1 MNAQLRTR
9 FDNADIITAI
19 ITPFTAEEGIDY
31 PALEKLTNRLLATGT
46 RGFVIGGTTGEGPT
60 LTHAEKMTLYQRF
73 AQMVGGRGV
82 VIAGTG
88 SNNTAQTVAFT
99 REVAA
104 IPGID
109 AALVVVPYYN
119 KPSQAGMVAH
129 FTAVAQASELPI
141 MIYNIPGRTGVEME
155 PATVARLANVAGIIG
170 IKQCSSLEKLEQIV
184 DHTPSDFLVYSGE
197 DVQALPARTVGAS
210 GIISVAAHVYGEQ
223 MRAMYDELMAGNIS
237 RAGQLQR
244 WLTPRMEALFMFPS
258 PTPVKTVL
266 AAQGS
271 TTTNVRLPLV
281 PLTTSE
287 QAQLAAALGL
297 PEDAFTHPLP
307 LNLGGPHNEN
317 N

>member
-1 MNAQLRTR
+1 MNSQLRTR
-9 FDNADIITAI
+9 FSEADIITAI
-19 ITPFTAEEGIDY
+19 ITPFTASGKIDY
-31 PALEKLTNRLLATGT
+31 PALERLTNRLLATGT

-60 LTHAEKMTLYQRF
+60 LTHDEKITLYQRF
-73 AQMVGGRGV
+73 AQMVAGRGV

-88 SNNTAQTVAFT
+88 SNNTAQTVTFT
-99 REVAA
+99 QEVAA

-119 KPSQAGMVAH
+119 KPSQAGMIAH
-129 FTAVAQASELPI
+129 FTAVAQASSLPI

-155 PATVARLANVAGIIG
+155 PTTVTQLANVTGIIG

-184 DHTPSDFLVYSGE
+184 EQTPTNFLVYSGE
-197 DVQALPARTVGAS
+197 DAQALSARVIGAT
-210 GIISVAAHVYGEQ
+210 GIISVAAHIYGEQ
-223 MRAMYDELMAGNIS
+223 MRTMYAELTAGNVS
-237 RAGQLQR
+237 QAGRIQR

-271 TTTNVRLPLV
+271 TTPNVRLPLV
-281 PLTTSE
+281 PLTTPE
-287 QAQLAAALGL
+287 QEQLAEALGL
-297 PEDAFTHPLP
+297 AADAFAHPLP
-307 LNLGGPHNEN
+307 LNLGGTHNEN

>member
-1 MNAQLRTR
+1 MNTQLRVR
-9 FDNADIITAI
+9 FKAADIITAI
-19 ITPFTAEEGIDY
+19 ITPFTTEGKIDY
-31 PALEKLTNRLLATGT
+31 AALEKLTNRLLATGT

-60 LTHAEKMTLYQRF
+60 LTHDEKMMLYQRF

-129 FTAVAQASELPI
+129 FTAVAQVSELPI

-184 DHTPSDFLVYSGE
+184 DQAPSDFLVYSGE
-197 DVQALPARTVGAS
+197 DVQALSARTIGAN

-237 RAGQLQR
+237 RSGQLQR

-266 AAQGS
+266 AAQNS

-281 PLTTSE
+281 PLEAAE
-287 QAQLAAALGL
+287 QAQLAEALGL
-297 PEDAFTHPLP
+297 SEDAFTHPLP